1 MAYGRSTSSIMDIPL
16 KRKSIF
22 TPYVGDNGYRF
33 EGKNT
38 IYVLSNDNG
47 SLVTYDETSATAPFG
62 SVTLATPSEQE
73 LTLAYNEAMIKRIQ
87 RTQIQDTPV
96 SAYAKKW
103 AVQQVYEVFIP
114 AHDAYSLGKLVAARP
129 SANVVES
136 TKADWDTDK
145 DLSLKFEQVIN
156 KARLNGKSETNHMVA
171 WVGYDFAANLSF
183 QINFT
188 GSDQGYKDSRTGYLG
203 KHKGVTCVETP
214 DTYFT
219 SDVYAIVADKR
230 AIVAVK
236 PKMSPTDGEGYKVL
250 QDVPGFSGIEIQLR
264 DRGDTFVLNKKADA
278 VATLEETA
286 V

>member
-33 EGKNT
+33 EGQNT
-38 IYVLSNDNG
+38 IYVLSNANG
-47 SLVTYDETSATAPFG
+47 TLVTYDETSATAPFG
-62 SVTLATPSEQE
+62 AVTLATPTEQT
-73 LTLAYNEAMIKRIQ
+73 LTLAYNQAMIQRIQ
-87 RTQIQDTPV
+87 HTQIQDTPV

-114 AHDAYSLGKLVAARP
+114 AHDAYSLAKLVAARP
-129 SANVVES
+129 GGNKEVLAAASWTTPQAMS
-136 TKADWDTDK
+136 KAFGDA
-145 DLSLKFEQVIN
+145 IN
-156 KARLNGKSETNHMVA
+156 LARTTGKAETNSMIS
-171 WVGYDFAANLSF
+171 WLSYDFASALSS

-214 DTYFT
+214 T
-219 SDVYAIVADKR
+219 SYMGAGVHVIFADKR

-236 PKMSPTDGEGYKVL
+236 PKMSPMDGKGYVVL
-250 QDVPGFSGIEIQLR
+250 DKVPGFSGVEIQLR
-264 DRGDTFVLNKKADA
+264 DRGDTFVLNKKAGA
-278 VATLEETA
+278 ISTIEE